1 MKKYAA
7 VLAVLSVLFTC
18 VFALFATVPAEAA
31 DSGVIKF
38 AHSESEIDILTTPYY
53 VVTSVFK
60 SVVETETNGRWKV
73 QVFPN
78 HQLGDVM
85 DLMEQCARGTI
96 QMTTAQ
102 NPAEIAS
109 VYPRAQLLE
118 MPYAF
123 SDLSVARK
131 FLDGAWTKALNA
143 DMADKA
149 GIRALVWMPSAFRS
163 YANNVRE
170 VKTPEDMKGLKIR
183 VQTAPIHVET
193 AKALGAIATPIPW
206 GELYTAVQ
214 TKVVDGYDNA
224 PYGLLLIKLEEITK
238 YFTLDNHCINVMP
251 IMINEKFYQS
261 LSPEDQR
268 IVNHAAREAATAF
281 LGVIRATEARD
292 LEFFTKEKGIKVT
305 SLTQEEFKQFREL
318 AQPAI
323 IEMLGKSLGEG
334 AVGEFLDAVAKNE
347 QEAYQ

>member
-1 MKKYAA
+1 MRKYRFTSTI
-7 VLAVLSVLFTC
+7 LFTIFICIFVLFTL
-18 VFALFATVPAEAA
+18 VKLEAA

-109 VYPRAQLLE
+109 VYPKAQLLE
-118 MPYAF
+118 MPYVF
-123 SDLSVARK
+123 SDLTVARR
-131 FLDGAWTKALNA
+131 FLDGPWTRAMNAEMAEKANL
-143 DMADKA
+143 
-149 GIRALVWMPSAFRS
+149 RVLTWMPSAFRS
-163 YANNVRE
+163 YANNARE
-170 VKTPEDMKGLKIR
+170 IQTPADMKGLKIR

-193 AKALGAIATPIPW
+193 ARALGAIATPIPW

-224 PYGLLLIKLEEITK
+224 PYGLLLVKLEEITK

-251 IMINEKFYQS
+251 ILINETFYQS
-261 LSPEDQR
+261 LSDADQR
-268 IVNHAAREAATAF
+268 IINHAAHEAGIAF

-292 LEFFTKEKGIKVT
+292 LDFFTKKKGIKVT
-305 SLTQEEFKQFREL
+305 SLSQEQFKQFKEL

-323 IEMLGKSLGEG
+323 IKMLSESLGETT
-334 AVGEFLDAVAKNE
+334 VKEFLDAASKNE
-347 QEAYQ
+347 QETY